1 MGDSDQKDRPLA
13 SAKRGRFAHAIW
25 MVSLF
30 FQYLYDTL
38 LEAVASDWK
47 VFKREARIFV
57 GTAFV
62 ILGVFGFES
71 GKYCDGNTADYLS
84 CTRPST
90 YYYFDNLDILLIVL
104 GSFLIIVWFITPRG
118 KGK

>member
-1 MGDSDQKDRPLA
+1 MAEVDQKEKHA
-13 SAKRGRFAHAIW
+13 GGVKRGRLGRGVW

-30 FQYLYDTL
+30 AHYIYDVVL
-38 LEAVASDWK
+38 DAAAEDWK
-47 VFKREARIFV
+47 LLKRDARVFV
-57 GTAFV
+57 GTLFLV
-62 ILGVFGFES
+62 IGVFGFSS

-90 YYYFDNLDILLIVL
+90 YYYYDKLHILLIIL
-104 GSFLIIVWFITPRG
+104 GVFFILFWMLPKG